1 MATIKK
7 DNETKSKLIDLFV
20 SGGLIEDKSISDK
33 KIREAR
39 QQRQKKAYH
48 NTELLLKQYRNLS
61 WMLENFPE
69 TIAEELERPF
79 ENVDEMINRLDVDM
93 AYGNKRLESRMQA
106 IEKTRLIIDRVNE
119 ALTILKKKPND
130 GERLYELISLTYIEA
145 EVLTH
150 NDLLFRLN
158 VSSRHYYRLRE
169 QAINVLSLRLWS
181 TTDKDMDMWLDVMSI
196 FENGEVND

>member
-1 MATIKK
+1 M
-7 DNETKSKLIDLFV
+7 
-20 SGGLIEDKSISDK
+20 
-33 KIREAR
+33 
-39 QQRQKKAYH
+39 
-48 NTELLLKQYRNLS
+48 
-61 WMLENFPE
+61 
-69 TIAEELERPF
+69 
-79 ENVDEMINRLDVDM
+79 
-93 AYGNKRLESRMQA
+93 
-106 IEKTRLIIDRVNE
+106 IIDRVNE

-130 GERLYELISLTYIEA
+130 GERLYELISLTYIES